1 MVNFQSSNIRW
12 IVLSNYLNN
21 FVGYNRKLYFLTLT
35 GFFAER
41 HRMVAKHQMSV
52 YKV

>member
-21 FVGYNRKLYFLTLT
+21 FVGNNRKLYFLTLAA
-35 GFFAER
+35 FFAER
-41 HRMVAKHQMSV
+41 HRIFAKHPMSV